1 MVDNRLVSLIDLPA
15 TMLDFADVYVP
26 STFLGVSVFDGSEA
40 NERRNSI
47 FIQLCKSQTRAV
59 RTDKYNY
66 SVTAPRLGAL
76 SGKAKIY
83 FEAYLYDLSH
93 DSNEKMNLANDKNF
107 KEIRKNLSDVLLP
120 EMEKA
125 WEEKPKIKQ
134 EDIKKGLSYVEADY
148 KELIE
153 TIEKN
158 NDISLENAFKYLV
171 FTDKFL
177 RICKNNIV
185 LNNDK
190 ITDELSEEV
199 EKFRKAANQI
209 VAKHSNH

>member
-1 MVDNRLVSLIDLPA
+1 MIIFSTMDN
-15 TMLDFADVYVP
+15 
-26 STFLGVSVFDGSEA
+26 
-40 NERRNSI
+40 
-47 FIQLCKSQTRAV
+47 K
-59 RTDKYNY
+59 
-66 SVTAPRLGAL
+66 
-76 SGKAKIY
+76 
-83 FEAYLYDLSH
+83 LY
-93 DSNEKMNLANDKNF
+93 
-107 KEIRKNLSDVLLP
+107 KEI
-120 EMEKA
+120 MEDIAKMVKKRLNES
-125 WEEKPKIKQ
+125 EEKPKIKQ
-134 EDIKKGLSYVEADY
+134 EDIKKGLAYVETDY

-158 NDISLENAFKYLV
+158 NEISLENAFKYLV

-209 VAKHSNH
+209 VSKHSNH

>member
-1 MVDNRLVSLIDLPA
+1 MDN
-15 TMLDFADVYVP
+15 
-26 STFLGVSVFDGSEA
+26 
-40 NERRNSI
+40 
-47 FIQLCKSQTRAV
+47 K
-59 RTDKYNY
+59 
-66 SVTAPRLGAL
+66 
-76 SGKAKIY
+76 
-83 FEAYLYDLSH
+83 LY
-93 DSNEKMNLANDKNF
+93 
-107 KEIRKNLSDVLLP
+107 KEI
-120 EMEKA
+120 MEDIAKMVKKRLNES
-125 WEEKPKIKQ
+125 EEKPKIKQ

-158 NDISLENAFKYLV
+158 NDISLKNAFKYLV

-209 VAKHSNH
+209 VAKNSNH